1 MLVWNLVDKCLLP
14 YFAPNLEI
22 SMRRILSERNLVVIL
37 FFLAL
42 IVFVFA
48 HSETKQM
55 EMLYM
60 DQGSAISTLS
70 TPHEPLTKVEAGSL
84 PKLGVVPAR

>member
-1 MLVWNLVDKCLLP
+1 MLVWNLVYKGLLP

-37 FFLAL
+37 FVLAL
-42 IVFVFA
+42 VVFVFA
-48 HSETKQM
+48 QRDTKQM

-60 DQGSAISTLS
+60 EEGAAISTLS
-70 TPHEPLTKVEAGSL
+70 TPHEPLTKAEASSL
-84 PKLGVVPAR
+84 PKLSVIPVQ

>member
-1 MLVWNLVDKCLLP
+1 
-14 YFAPNLEI
+14 
-22 SMRRILSERNLVVIL
+22 MRRILSERNLVVIL

-48 HSETKQM
+48 HRDTKQM

-60 DQGSAISTLS
+60 EEGAANSTLS
-70 TPHEPLTKVEAGSL
+70 TPHEPLTKAEANAL
-84 PKLGVVPAR
+84 PKLSVIPVQ

>member
-1 MLVWNLVDKCLLP
+1 MLVWNLVYKGLLP

-48 HSETKQM
+48 HRDTQKM

-60 DQGSAISTLS
+60 EEGAPISTIS
-70 TPHEPLTKVEAGSL
+70 APHKPLTKAEASPL
-84 PKLGVVPAR
+84 PKLSVIPVQ

>member
-1 MLVWNLVDKCLLP
+1 
-14 YFAPNLEI
+14 
-22 SMRRILSERNLVVIL
+22 MRRILSERNLVVIL

-48 HSETKQM
+48 HRDTKQM

-60 DQGSAISTLS
+60 EEGATISTLS
-70 TPHEPLTKVEAGSL
+70 APHEPLAKVEASPL
-84 PKLGVVPAR
+84 PKLSVVPVQ

>member
-1 MLVWNLVDKCLLP
+1 
-14 YFAPNLEI
+14 
-22 SMRRILSERNLVVIL
+22 MRRILSERNLVVIL

-48 HSETKQM
+48 HRDTKQM

-60 DQGSAISTLS
+60 EKGATISTLS
-70 TPHEPLTKVEAGSL
+70 APHEPLAKVEASPL
-84 PKLGVVPAR
+84 PKLSVVPVQ

>member
-1 MLVWNLVDKCLLP
+1 LP

-42 IVFVFA
+42 IVFAFA
-48 HSETKQM
+48 QSETRQM
-55 EMLYM
+55 EMMYM
-60 DQGSAISTLS
+60 EQGSAISTLS

-84 PKLGVVPAR
+84 PKLGVVPAH

>member
-1 MLVWNLVDKCLLP
+1 
-14 YFAPNLEI
+14 
-22 SMRRILSERNLVVIL
+22 MRRILSERNLVVIL

-48 HSETKQM
+48 QSQTKQM

-60 DQGSAISTLS
+60 EKGSAISTLS
-70 TPHEPLTKVEAGSL
+70 IPHEPLTKMEAGSL
-84 PKLGVVPAR
+84 PNLALVPAH